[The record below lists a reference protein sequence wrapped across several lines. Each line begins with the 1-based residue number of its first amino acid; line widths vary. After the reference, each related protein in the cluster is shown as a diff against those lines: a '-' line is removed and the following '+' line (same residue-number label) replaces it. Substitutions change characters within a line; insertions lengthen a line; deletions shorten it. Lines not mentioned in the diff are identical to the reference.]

1 MSIYPY
7 FTTFTYIDPL
17 TTYMGC
23 VDTCNVPKIYKSL
36 RNWATFIRKYLFS
49 LVQLATK
56 IYQLVSMRACEAACA
71 VRMCAYVPAYVLASM
86 CMRSFPFVPQSAWV
100 QALRPE

>member
-56 IYQLVSMRACEAACA
+56 IYQLVSMRACEAVCA
-71 VRMCAYVPAYVLASM
+71 GAYVCVRACVRASIYVHA
-86 CMRSFPFVPQSAWV
+86 
-100 QALRPE
+100 